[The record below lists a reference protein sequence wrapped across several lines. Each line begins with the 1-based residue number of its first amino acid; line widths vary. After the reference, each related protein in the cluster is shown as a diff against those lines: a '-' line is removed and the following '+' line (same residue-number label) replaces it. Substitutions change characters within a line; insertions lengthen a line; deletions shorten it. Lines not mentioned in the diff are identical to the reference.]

1 MNLWWCGEADQSV
14 LSLSQSLAYYPDL
27 IKRCSFYFLSYALNV
42 EACDWDRRFSQ
53 APKEGR
59 HPGKKYKSVYMGI
72 REERRAGGMTGF
84 HVRKWTSSLRTPAG
98 VGVEGRLTAW
108 LASRNLP
115 CFQRSEKNVIFIT
128 IKKCFCTNSVCEY
141 YSAAQW
147 KVSSKSEDMFSL
159 MPWEASICIS
169 PVWSQN
175 WVQRIRRFLWSVMGY
190 RRPSHG
196 AGGLFGELWKGEVK
210 AVRITSKEGGKKPV

>member
-27 IKRCSFYFLSYALNV
+27 IKRCFFYFLSYALNV
-42 EACDWDRRFSQ
+42 EYCDWDGRFSQ

-59 HPGKKYKSVYMGI
+59 HPWKKYKSVYMGI

-84 HVRKWTSSLRTPAG
+84 HVRKWTSSLHTPAG

-128 IKKCFCTNSVCEY
+128 IKKCFCTNSVCITVLLSERL
-141 YSAAQW
+141 AQ
-147 KVSSKSEDMFSL
+147 S
-159 MPWEASICIS
+159 
-169 PVWSQN
+169 
-175 WVQRIRRFLWSVMGY
+175 QRICSVWCLG
-190 RRPSHG
+190 RPRSAFHLCDLKTEYK
-196 AGGLFGELWKGEVK
+196 GLGDSYGQ
-210 AVRITSKEGGKKPV
+210 